1 MVFYVKDFLDRCDW
15 MFFMYFG
22 VNVEGW
28 SDGMFDIKMIILDDV
43 FYLKRVFILFRV

>member
-15 MFFMYFG
+15 TFFMYIG

-28 SDGMFDIKMIILDDV
+28 SDGMFDIKMIILEDV
-43 FYLKRVFILFRV
+43 IYLKSFYFV